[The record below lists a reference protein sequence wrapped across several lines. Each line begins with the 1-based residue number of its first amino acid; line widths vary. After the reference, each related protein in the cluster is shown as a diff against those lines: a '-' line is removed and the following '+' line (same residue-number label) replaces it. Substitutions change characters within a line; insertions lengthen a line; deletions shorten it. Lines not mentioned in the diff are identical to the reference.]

1 VNGAPAAQEP
11 PMPLPPDHRAD
22 LRHDHPRSTAKIFG
36 HPLHPMLVPIPIT
49 CFIGTLI
56 TDIVY
61 SRTYDMMW
69 ANFSVWLLAAG
80 LIGALFAIITGMTDF
95 VGDKRVRNIA
105 VAWVHGIGNGVAS
118 LLAIFNVFVHS
129 RDAYTSVV
137 PTGLTLSILTVA
149 IMAVTGWL
157 GGTLVYKHGVG
168 VAR

>member
-1 VNGAPAAQEP
+1 VDGAPAALEP
-11 PMPLPPDHRAD
+11 PMPLPPEHRTD
-22 LRHDHPRSTAKIFG
+22 PRHDHPRSTAKIFG

-56 TDIVY
+56 TDIAY
-61 SRTYDMMW
+61 SRTYDMQW

-80 LIGALFAIITGMTDF
+80 LIGALFAVITGMSDF

-137 PTGLTLSILTVA
+137 PTGLTLSILTVL
-149 IMAVTGWL
+149 IMAVTAWL